1 MGKKK
6 FKYANGRKTAINNEE
21 LINHYR
27 TTVHNSKRY
36 NKKDYNSNSDYN
48 NDVYDNFKYFKS
60 SEDFRSTNKKRHKD
74 YESESESED
83 DYEEEEQEESEDN
96 SIESLMNSDID
107 SAIDSSDT
115 NHSSSSLKKE
125 GTNFQFPWVNE
136 RTVQLPGILRLHQEI
151 LDFYNF
157 MMPRQSEIDKVN
169 EIFKIVKNMI
179 KSKFPSYKVK
189 LFGSNSTG
197 LNLPNSDMD
206 IVVIPNKIN
215 DKYITLNPQQ
225 ELKIFNVI
233 KGLLYSNGNF
243 TSIRLIQAKVP
254 IIKTKFNGKVDIDIS
269 FGRKNGY
276 AATKIINTILN
287 EYPAMRPLLFVLKY
301 YMRQKGL
308 NVTYTGGIS
317 SFCLFSL
324 VYAYI
329 LYVKKN
335 KEFEGEI
342 TLGHLLIGFFDFFAF
357 RFNYS
362 KVGISVRLGGFFYKR
377 SERFFRDN
385 SSSVKGDGILSLENF
400 QNINQ
405 DIGGNCFRY
414 DEVIDAFKNA
424 YCKLGDFIKKDERED
439 NVNFSYLGRFIR
451 KDKLI
456 KKRKFRISSNKK

>member
-60 SEDFRSTNKKRHKD
+60 SEDFRFTNKKRHKD

-243 TSIRLIQAKVP
+243 TSIRLI
-254 IIKTKFNGKVDIDIS
+254 
-269 FGRKNGY
+269 
-276 AATKIINTILN
+276 L
-287 EYPAMRPLLFVLKY
+287 M
-301 YMRQKGL
+301 
-308 NVTYTGGIS
+308 
-317 SFCLFSL
+317 
-324 VYAYI
+324 
-329 LYVKKN
+329 
-335 KEFEGEI
+335 
-342 TLGHLLIGFFDFFAF
+342 
-357 RFNYS
+357 
-362 KVGISVRLGGFFYKR
+362 
-377 SERFFRDN
+377 
-385 SSSVKGDGILSLENF
+385 
-400 QNINQ
+400 
-405 DIGGNCFRY
+405 
-414 DEVIDAFKNA
+414 
-424 YCKLGDFIKKDERED
+424 
-439 NVNFSYLGRFIR
+439 
-451 KDKLI
+451 
-456 KKRKFRISSNKK
+456 RKFLS